1 MSQVAQSFRKHVHFF
16 ADSIAG
22 LAVEQHNSQQMFRK
36 RSPRDMAYLTSFDS
50 RQLRTVLGT
59 FTTGVTIVT
68 THDAAG
74 VDYGVTANSFSSVS
88 LDPPLVLWSQ
98 VLTSKSFPAFRDNDH
113 FAVNVLAD
121 DQVDISNHFAKSKED
136 KFAELEFSR
145 GLGGVPVLQGTVA
158 HFECVKVAAYPAGDH
173 MIFLGRVERVSHSGR
188 RPLAFAHGRYMV
200 PYAHDLGPVS
210 LREAKAPLASCD
222 AVATAMDAL
231 PRISES
237 VGGFTVGLAVWGN
250 HGPTIVRWR
259 QGVNAVH
266 EQLRTGLVMSTTRT
280 ATGIA
285 FAAFLPPEVTE
296 PFVKEDL
303 RLFRVADEDEQLQRC
318 AFDDMIAGARA
329 SGLARAFNIQPSAL
343 IRVAANAFSAPVYD
357 ADGAMICALSVA
369 AEASALAPDPAGAVP
384 QALLRAAKELTSK
397 LQG

>member
-1 MSQVAQSFRKHVHFF
+1 
-16 ADSIAG
+16 
-22 LAVEQHNSQQMFRK
+22 
-36 RSPRDMAYLTSFDS
+36 MAYLTSFDS

-68 THDAAG
+68 TRDAKG

-98 VLTSKSFPAFRDNDH
+98 VLTSSSFPAFRDSDH
-113 FAVNVLAD
+113 FAVNILAD
-121 DQVDISNHFAKSKED
+121 DQIAISNHFAKTKDD
-136 KFAELEFSR
+136 KFAQLEFTR

-200 PYAHDLGPVS
+200 SYAHDLGPVS
-210 LREAKAPLASCD
+210 LREAKAPLAGGD
-222 AVATAMDAL
+222 AIAKATDAL
-231 PRISES
+231 PHISEA

-250 HGPTIVRWR
+250 HGPTVVRWH
-259 QGVNAVH
+259 QGVNAVQ
-266 EQLRTGLVMSTTRT
+266 ERLGTGLVMSTTRT

-296 PFVKEDL
+296 AFVHEDL
-303 RLFRVADEDEQLQRC
+303 RLFRVADEDEQEQRR
-318 AFDDMIAGARA
+318 AFDAAVAEAKG
-329 SGLARAFNIQPSAL
+329 SGLARAVDIEPSSL
-343 IRVAANAFSAPVYD
+343 IRVVANAFSAPVYD
-357 ADGAMICALSVA
+357 AGGDMICALSIA
-369 AEASALAPDPAGAVP
+369 AEASLLPPDAEGAAP
-384 QALLRAAKELTSK
+384 QALLRAAKELTGK
-397 LQG
+397 Q

>member
-1 MSQVAQSFRKHVHFF
+1 
-16 ADSIAG
+16 
-22 LAVEQHNSQQMFRK
+22 
-36 RSPRDMAYLTSFDS
+36 MAYLTSFDS

-68 THDAAG
+68 THVAG

-98 VLTSKSFPAFRDNDH
+98 ALTSKSFPAFHDSDH

-121 DQVDISNHFAKSKED
+121 DQIDISNHFAKSKED
-136 KFAELEFSR
+136 KFVELEFSR

-158 HFECVKVAAYPAGDH
+158 HFECVKEAAYPAGDH

-200 PYAHDLGPVS
+200 SYAHDLGPVS
-210 LREAKAPLASCD
+210 LREAKAPLASCN
-222 AVATAMDAL
+222 AVSKAMDAL

-237 VGGFTVGLAVWGN
+237 VGGLTVGLAVWGN
-250 HGPTIVRWR
+250 HGPTIVRWH
-259 QGVNAVH
+259 QGVNAVQ

-285 FAAFLPPEVTE
+285 FAAFLPVEVTE
-296 PFVKEDL
+296 AFVREDL
-303 RLFRVADEDEQLQRC
+303 RLFRVADEDEQQQQC
-318 AFDDMIAGARA
+318 AFDDMMAAARA
-329 SGLARAFNIQPSAL
+329 SGLASAVNIQPSYL
-343 IRVAANAFSAPVYD
+343 IHAVANAFSAPVYD
-357 ADGAMICALSVA
+357 ADGNMICALSLA
-369 AEASALAPDPAGAVP
+369 AEASRLASDPDGAIP
-384 QALLRAAKELTSK
+384 QALLRAAKELTSG

>member
-1 MSQVAQSFRKHVHFF
+1 
-16 ADSIAG
+16 
-22 LAVEQHNSQQMFRK
+22 
-36 RSPRDMAYLTSFDS
+36 MAYLTSFDS

-68 THDAAG
+68 THDPQG
-74 VDYGVTANSFSSVS
+74 FDYGVTANSFSSVS

-98 VLTSKSFPAFRDNDH
+98 ALTSSSFPAFRDSDH

-121 DQVDISNHFAKSKED
+121 DQIAISNHFAKSKEN
-136 KFAELEFSR
+136 KFAQVGFSR

-200 PYAHDLGPVS
+200 PYVHDLGPVS
-210 LREAKAPLASCD
+210 LNEAKAPLAGGD
-222 AVATAMDAL
+222 AVTRAMNAL
-231 PRISES
+231 PGISAR

-250 HGPTIVRWR
+250 HGPTIVRWH
-259 QGVNAVH
+259 QGLNAVQ
-266 EQLRTGLVMSTTRT
+266 EQLRIGLVMSTTRT

-285 FAAFLPPEVTE
+285 FAAFLPQEVTE
-296 PFVKEDL
+296 AFVHEDL
-303 RLFRVADEDEQLQRC
+303 RLFRVADEDEQQQR
-318 AFDDMIAGARA
+318 ATFEEVIAATKVSGFARA
-329 SGLARAFNIQPSAL
+329 VNIQPSSL

-357 ADGAMICALSVA
+357 MNGNMICALSVA
-369 AEASALAPDPAGAVP
+369 AEASLLQADPEGAIP
-384 QALLRAAKELTSK
+384 QALLQAAKDLTAN
-397 LQG
+397 L

>member
-1 MSQVAQSFRKHVHFF
+1 
-16 ADSIAG
+16 
-22 LAVEQHNSQQMFRK
+22 
-36 RSPRDMAYLTSFDS
+36 MAYLTSFDS

-68 THDAAG
+68 THDSEG

-98 VLTSKSFPAFRDNDH
+98 ILTSRSFPAFRDTDH

-121 DQVDISNHFAKSKED
+121 DQIDISNHFAKSSDD
-136 KFAELEFSR
+136 KFALLEFSR

-173 MIFLGRVERVSHSGR
+173 MIFLGRVERLSHSGR

-210 LREAKAPLASCD
+210 LSEAKAPMAGCGAVSLAM
-222 AVATAMDAL
+222 AAL

-237 VGGFTVGLAVWGN
+237 LGDLTVGLAVWGN
-250 HGPTIVRWR
+250 HGPTVIRWHP
-259 QGVNAVH
+259 GVSAAKQ
-266 EQLRTGLVMSTTRT
+266 QLRAGLVMSTTRT

-285 FAAFLPPEVTE
+285 FAAFLSREVTE
-296 PFVKEDL
+296 AFVNEDL
-303 RLFRVADEDEQLQRC
+303 RMFRVADEDEQEQRRT
-318 AFDDMIAGARA
+318 FDSVIAAARA
-329 SGLARAFNIQPSAL
+329 SGFARAVDIQPSSL

-357 ADGAMICALSVA
+357 ACGNMICALSVA
-369 AEASALAPDPAGAVP
+369 ADASLLPPNPDGAAP
-384 QALLRAAKELTSK
+384 QALLRAAKELTAK
-397 LQG
+397 L